1 MDRKPTYEELEKRV
15 RELEERQFIQ
25 KQPESEPL
33 NREIFL
39 RTLIETIP
47 DLVWLKNPDGVYL
60 ACNRRVERFF
70 NTKEKD
76 IVGKT
81 DYDFISR
88 QKADFFRKHDKA
100 AIVKGKPVK
109 NEEEV
114 IYRNDGHKE
123 LLETIKTPMFDIQN
137 QLIGVLGVARD
148 ITERKRIERE
158 LRMNEAR
165 LELMLKV
172 ANIGIWDWDVA
183 NDTWY
188 ASPIYYTML
197 GYKPVSGLSD
207 REIWIKRVHPEDREM
222 VRKKISSILNFKTN
236 EYRYESRMRHAD
248 GSYRWHYVTGYVLER
263 DSDDKPVHLIGLRID
278 ITERKKAEAEK
289 EKLQAQLIQAQKME
303 AVGRLAG
310 GVAHDFNNMLGVI
323 MGQAELMLTQM
334 DPGQT
339 YFAGLQEIRK
349 AAENSA
355 DLTRQLLAFARKQ
368 TISPKVLNLNT
379 VVESMIKMLQ
389 RIIGED
395 IHLVWSPGKKT
406 WNILMDAGQIDQI
419 LANLCVNARD
429 SITGT
434 GKIIIEIENCT
445 LDTDYCIDHT
455 GFIPG
460 DYIMLAV
467 SDSGC
472 GMEPDILNNIFEPF
486 FTTKGEEKG
495 TGLGL
500 AMIYGIVKQNRGFI
514 NVYSEQGHGSTFK
527 IYLPR
532 HQTQAGKETQTDRP
546 EPIETGSETILVV
559 EDNTDILEINR
570 TMLEQQGYIV
580 LTAASPVEALDVV
593 KTYTGSIDLLITDV
607 IMPVMNGRELAKRL
621 ESNRPDLKLLYMSG
635 YTADIIAHHGVLEDG
650 IHFIQKPFSMREL
663 AAKVRQVI
671 EGR

>member
-1 MDRKPTYEELEKRV
+1 
-15 RELEERQFIQ
+15 
-25 KQPESEPL
+25 
-33 NREIFL
+33 
-39 RTLIETIP
+39 
-47 DLVWLKNPDGVYL
+47 
-60 ACNRRVERFF
+60 
-70 NTKEKD
+70 
-76 IVGKT
+76 
-81 DYDFISR
+81 
-88 QKADFFRKHDKA
+88 
-100 AIVKGKPVK
+100 
-109 NEEEV
+109 
-114 IYRNDGHKE
+114 
-123 LLETIKTPMFDIQN
+123 
-137 QLIGVLGVARD
+137 
-148 ITERKRIERE
+148 
-158 LRMNEAR
+158 
-165 LELMLKV
+165 
-172 ANIGIWDWDVA
+172 
-183 NDTWY
+183 
-188 ASPIYYTML
+188 
-197 GYKPVSGLSD
+197 
-207 REIWIKRVHPEDREM
+207 
-222 VRKKISSILNFKTN
+222 
-236 EYRYESRMRHAD
+236 
-248 GSYRWHYVTGYVLER
+248 
-263 DSDDKPVHLIGLRID
+263 
-278 ITERKKAEAEK
+278 
-289 EKLQAQLIQAQKME
+289 
-303 AVGRLAG
+303 
-310 GVAHDFNNMLGVI
+310 
-323 MGQAELMLTQM
+323 
-334 DPGQT
+334 
-339 YFAGLQEIRK
+339 
-349 AAENSA
+349 
-355 DLTRQLLAFARKQ
+355 
-368 TISPKVLNLNT
+368 
-379 VVESMIKMLQ
+379 
-389 RIIGED
+389 
-395 IHLVWSPGKKT
+395 
-406 WNILMDAGQIDQI
+406 MDAGQIDQI

>member
-1 MDRKPTYEELEKRV
+1 
-15 RELEERQFIQ
+15 
-25 KQPESEPL
+25 
-33 NREIFL
+33 
-39 RTLIETIP
+39 
-47 DLVWLKNPDGVYL
+47 
-60 ACNRRVERFF
+60 
-70 NTKEKD
+70 
-76 IVGKT
+76 
-81 DYDFISR
+81 
-88 QKADFFRKHDKA
+88 
-100 AIVKGKPVK
+100 
-109 NEEEV
+109 
-114 IYRNDGHKE
+114 
-123 LLETIKTPMFDIQN
+123 
-137 QLIGVLGVARD
+137 
-148 ITERKRIERE
+148 
-158 LRMNEAR
+158 
-165 LELMLKV
+165 
-172 ANIGIWDWDVA
+172 
-183 NDTWY
+183 
-188 ASPIYYTML
+188 
-197 GYKPVSGLSD
+197 
-207 REIWIKRVHPEDREM
+207 
-222 VRKKISSILNFKTN
+222 
-236 EYRYESRMRHAD
+236 
-248 GSYRWHYVTGYVLER
+248 
-263 DSDDKPVHLIGLRID
+263 
-278 ITERKKAEAEK
+278 
-289 EKLQAQLIQAQKME
+289 ME

-607 IMPVMNGRELAKRL
+607 IMPVMNGRELAKKL